1 MVNDD
6 DDDVQTLENF
16 YNEFTNDDLWSLI
29 TPYLDKNALI
39 KKFPTCDWLF
49 R

>member
-16 YNEFTNDDLWSLI
+16 YNEFTNNEFVI
-29 TPYLDKNALI
+29 VNHALPWFLCL
-39 KKFPTCDWLF
+39 KSYVHVSQNY
-49 R
+49 